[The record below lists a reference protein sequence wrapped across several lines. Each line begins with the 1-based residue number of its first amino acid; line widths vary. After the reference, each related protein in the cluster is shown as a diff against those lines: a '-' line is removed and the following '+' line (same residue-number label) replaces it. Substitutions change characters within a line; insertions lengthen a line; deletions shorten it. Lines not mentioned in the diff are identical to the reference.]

1 MSELTFEILHF
12 KFRSLKFKVSLL
24 GFKGFEYRA
33 AIVAMFACR
42 EIVRSVPKG
51 RPAMPRG
58 AWVCRA
64 REEDQHHPLR
74 PYGAKYAIIL
84 YFPNASRA
92 NLLLPSL

>member
-12 KFRSLKFKVSLL
+12 KFRSLKFNVSLL

-58 AWVCRA
+58 AWDCRV
-64 REEDQHHPLR
+64 REEDQHHPLW
-74 PYGAKYAIIL
+74 PYGAKVCDNLIL
-84 YFPNASRA
+84 PKC
-92 NLLLPSL
+92 